1 MVPPNHPHLTSRW
14 GLFLILEGGYPFGMN
29 ILPVLKTGK
38 LIVLLG
44 PGAVCHESTV
54 LIAELGLRGPVTIL
68 DGGNRY
74 KPNKVAIL
82 LGKKVLDVTEPANHL
97 FSRRA
102 FTCHEMKSLLWST
115 PTLQQPFIILDLL
128 NTFQDD
134 HVPIHEARR
143 LLDSCLGQI
152 QRLQCVA
159 PVVITLAPPVVEERA
174 FLIDKVCEKADQV
187 FTLEEEEMEASQP
200 SLF

>member
-1 MVPPNHPHLTSRW
+1 
-14 GLFLILEGGYPFGMN
+14 MN

-38 LIVLLG
+38 LFVVHG
-44 PGAVCHESTV
+44 TGAARQESMN

-74 KPNKVAIL
+74 KPNLVAVL
-82 LGKKVLDVTEPANHL
+82 LGRKVLDVTEPANRL

-102 FTCHEMKSLLWST
+102 FTCHEMKTLLWTT
-115 PTLQQPFIILDLL
+115 PSLHQPCIILDLL

-134 HVPIHEARR
+134 HVPIHLARR

-152 QRLQCVA
+152 QRLQCAA
-159 PVVITLAPPVVEERA
+159 PVVVTLSPPLVEERA
-174 FLIDKVCEKADQV
+174 FLIDAVCDKADQV
-187 FTLEEEEMEASQP
+187 FTFEGVEPEASQP
-200 SLF
+200 ALF

>member
-1 MVPPNHPHLTSRW
+1 
-14 GLFLILEGGYPFGMN
+14 MN
-29 ILPVLKTGK
+29 VLPILKTGK
-38 LIVLLG
+38 LIVLMG
-44 PGAVCHESTV
+44 AHAVCQESMV

-74 KPNKVAIL
+74 KPNKVAVL
-82 LGKKVLDVTEPANHL
+82 LGRKVLDITEPANRL

-102 FTCHEMKSLLWST
+102 FTCHEMKTLLWST
-115 PTLQQPFIILDLL
+115 PALHQPYIILDLL

-159 PVVITLAPPVVEERA
+159 PVVVTLAPTVVEERS
-174 FLIDKVCEKADQV
+174 FLIDVVCDKADQV
-187 FTLEEEEMEASQP
+187 FTLEETEVETFQP
-200 SLF
+200 ALF